1 MSLRKHGSFT
11 WEDGATSLETLEA
24 EGKGTEGED
33 RLESFKNNINFEI
46 QFSSSKKTRQDN
58 PYFLYRLVETISPNS
73 SFFFFFNQNTE
84 LPSRSSCVDFTHQ
97 LHLRTHEN
105 E

>member
-73 SFFFFFNQNTE
+73 SFFFFFKSE
-84 LPSRSSCVDFTHQ
+84 H
-97 LHLRTHEN
+97 RTAFQIILCGFHTPAASQDT
-105 E
+105 